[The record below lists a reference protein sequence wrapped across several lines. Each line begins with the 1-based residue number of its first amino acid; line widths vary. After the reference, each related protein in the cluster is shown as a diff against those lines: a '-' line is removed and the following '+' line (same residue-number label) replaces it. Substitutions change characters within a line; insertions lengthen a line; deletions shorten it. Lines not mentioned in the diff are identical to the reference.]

1 LIQKTSNHA
10 PAGGSESICFFW
22 NGKKIS
28 ARAGDSIASAL
39 WRRGVLTLGVSRKRH
54 RPLGVSGSYLQ
65 GALVTVNG
73 CPHVRADETAVA
85 MGLDVRRQNVWP
97 SAQFDVLQALRIL
110 PSAWVRGGFEQT
122 RLFPG
127 GTRRFSLWERLLMY
141 LSGGVDLD
149 PHCERSTAPLGG
161 NRLSA
166 DVVVVGGGPA
176 GRRAAN
182 ESANA
187 GLRVILISR
196 SSVAGS
202 FATQIGVP
210 LPTLDARVAL
220 LPSHAAVGVY
230 REGHVV
236 LAAPIEPTLP
246 ATLIVTDRL
255 ILATGR
261 RSCPPLV
268 PGHDLP
274 GVVDAHVALQ
284 LVAEIGASL
293 GSTVVLGTGGQNL
306 VAQIL
311 ARSGAKVL
319 ATGPIATLTRVNGR
333 NRVQSV
339 QFDGRR
345 VHCRTLV
352 HVGPWITDPSLGFQ
366 ASAAGVLRLVRTVAM
381 PAHIDVVGS
390 AAEGDEPAQV
400 GELQALRG
408 TAVCPCMDVTVGEL
422 VSHVE
427 AGETHMEVLK
437 RATSCGMGPCQGFP
451 CWELMRAVVQ
461 RASGGKGGYDR
472 PSHRPPRR
480 GITVEQAAGLD
491 GFLEFE

>member
-1 LIQKTSNHA
+1 MIFASNRA
-10 PAGGSESICFFW
+10 PAGGSGSICFFW
-22 NGKKIS
+22 NGAKIPG
-28 ARAGDSIASAL
+28 RAGDTIASAL

-97 SAQFDVLQALRIL
+97 NAQFDVLQALRIV
-110 PSAWVRGGFEQT
+110 PSAWVRGGFEQA

-127 GTRRFSLWERLLMY
+127 GTRRFSMWERLLMY
-141 LSGGVDLD
+141 LSGEVDLD
-149 PHCERSTAPLGG
+149 PQCERSMEPLGG
-161 NRLSA
+161 NRLNA

-182 ESANA
+182 ESATA

-196 SSVAGS
+196 STVPGS
-202 FATQIGVP
+202 FATQFGVP
-210 LPTLDARVAL
+210 LPALDTRVTL
-220 LPSHAAVGVY
+220 LPSHAAAGVY

-236 LAAPIEPTLP
+236 LAAPIAPTLP
-246 ATLIVTDRL
+246 ATLIVTNRL

-284 LVAEIGASL
+284 LVAQIGASL
-293 GSTVVLGTGGQNL
+293 GPTVVLGTGGQTL
-306 VAQIL
+306 VASIL
-311 ARSGAKVL
+311 AQSGAKVI
-319 ATGPIATLTRVNGR
+319 ATGQVASLTRVNGR

-339 QFDGRR
+339 QFDGRQ
-345 VHCRTLV
+345 VDCRTLV

-366 ASAAGVLRLVRTVAM
+366 ASAAGVLRLARTAAT

-390 AAEGDEPAQV
+390 AAEGDESPHV

-422 VSHVE
+422 LSHIE
-427 AGETHMEVLK
+427 AGETHIEVLK

-451 CWELMRAVVQ
+451 CWELMRAVVR
-461 RASGGKGGYDR
+461 RASGGKAGYDR

-491 GFLEFE
+491 GFLEVE